1 MRSLKNTIVKGYME
15 RFGEPSDHQPLTQAQ
30 QMVQWVNTDLYH
42 KFYKKDS
49 ILRNVVV
56 QRQQPEKGAVEEP
69 GGQEEPE
76 QQGEETEGKEGEAT
90 ARKEGGEATARKE
103 GPECSSPETRR
114 RKGGERVVR
123 TFEEEEEE
131 RRKRCLIIGQYVPV
145 HLRNRRR
152 DVKMEEFAM
161 IDEGYKDMLPRRRS
175 GDAPV
180 QDMNKHFG
188 EEIRAGVASGDR
200 FRDLVE

>member
-15 RFGEPSDHQPLTQAQ
+15 RFGEPTDQQPLTQAQ

-56 QRQQPEKGAVEEP
+56 QRPQPDEGAVEEEP
-69 GGQEEPE
+69 RGREEPE
-76 QQGEETEGKEGEAT
+76 HQAEEAEGKESGEIT
-90 ARKEGGEATARKE
+90 RKE
-103 GPECSSPETRR
+103 GPEGRSPETRR

-131 RRKRCLIIGQYVPV
+131 RRKKCLFIGQYLPV

-152 DVKMEEFAM
+152 EPKMEEFAM
-161 IDEGYKDMLPRRRS
+161 IEEGYKDMLPRRRS

-188 EEIRAGVASGDR
+188 EEIRAGVVAEDR